1 MDNIRQKT
9 DGKSPIPNNKPF
21 KKGQSGNPNG
31 RPKGVRNFKTVIEEI
46 FALPIDTLEEEL
58 KLKIL
63 GLNPK
68 IKTIE
73 DAFNA
78 RLVVDALEGD
88 SYSKKEILERI
99 HGKVSDKLDANIN
112 STTIEYT
119 KEERKEFLRKY
130 LSDRTNS

>member
-88 SYSKKEILERI
+88 SYSKKEILERM
-99 HGKVSDKLDANIN
+99 HGKVTDKLDANVNTTNIEL
-112 STTIEYT
+112 TIEQ
-119 KEERKEFLRKY
+119 KEAIVKKY
-130 LSDRTNS
+130 LGNND

>member
-1 MDNIRQKT
+1 MDENPEKIPKT
-9 DGKSPIPNNKPF
+9 IGVN
-21 KKGQSGNPNG
+21 GNLLNRGGVYAGSG
-31 RPKGVRNFKTVIEEI
+31 RPKGVKNFRTVIEEI
-46 FALPIDTLEEEL
+46 FALPIDTLEEDL

-88 SYSKKEILERI
+88 SYSKKEILERM
-99 HGKVSDKLDANIN
+99 HGKVTDKLDANIN

-130 LSDRTNS
+130 LSDRTDS

>member
-1 MDNIRQKT
+1 MSETIEKQSK
-9 DGKSPIPNNKPF
+9 NKNLKRGNF

-46 FALPIDTLEEEL
+46 FALPIDTLEEDL

-99 HGKVSDKLDANIN
+99 HGKVTDKLDANVNTNNIEL
-112 STTIEYT
+112 TIEQ
-119 KEERKEFLRKY
+119 KEAIVKKY
-130 LSDRTNS
+130 LGNND